1 MCAYIHVPLGGDSH
15 SNGFHSGYLMRLAY
29 ELGFAN
35 ATLFC
40 RGPVRFFSLDKISF
54 VKPVSIGSILR
65 LRSTIIHSTASEK
78 YPAIVVS
85 TILVIRCLNLDR
97 IHVHSTFASKPTL

>member
-1 MCAYIHVPLGGDSH
+1 
-15 SNGFHSGYLMRLAY
+15 MRLAY

-35 ATLFC
+35 ATLFS
-40 RGPVRFFSLDKISF
+40 RGPIRFSSLDKISF
-54 VKPVSIGSILR
+54 AKPVSIGSILR

-85 TILVIRCLNLDR
+85 PV
-97 IHVHSTFASKPTL
+97 